1 MYPLGVLNQKG
12 GDFITVIDLIK
23 NNILITDVLDR
34 YAGATITG
42 AKTTRKSFNIS
53 CPYHNDRNP
62 SFTVYTETNTF
73 FCWSGCCDG
82 KSGDVI
88 DVVRLSRNVDTKEAI
103 KILITDYGVKISEN
117 KQTKEWQKKRANRRQ
132 TAALQKQ
139 LNQKLIAS
147 IDTLKRIE
155 LKAKLGLASIKTI
168 EDMEQTGELYH
179 VTTLVNYWLDCL
191 IEHDPVLQFQ
201 TLQEVERFF
210 VTLKMQME

>member
-1 MYPLGVLNQKG
+1 M
-12 GDFITVIDLIK
+12 IK
-23 NNILITDVLDR
+23 NTILITDVLDR
-34 YAGATITG
+34 YAGVTITE

-73 FCWSGCCDG
+73 FCWSGCCNG
-82 KSGDVI
+82 RSGDVI
-88 DVVRLSRNVDTKEAI
+88 DVVKLSRKVDTKEAI
-103 KILITDYGVKISEN
+103 KILIYDYGLKRQGN
-117 KQTKEWQKKRANRRQ
+117 KQAKEWQKKRANRRQ

-139 LNQKLIAS
+139 LNQKLISS

-155 LKAKLGLASIKTI
+155 SKAKLGLSSIKTI

-179 VTTLVNYWLDCL
+179 VTTVVNYWLDCL

-210 VTLKMQME
+210 IMLKIQME

>member
-1 MYPLGVLNQKG
+1 M
-12 GDFITVIDLIK
+12 IK
-23 NNILITDVLDR
+23 NTILITDVLDR
-34 YAGATITG
+34 YAGVTITG
-42 AKTTRKSFNIS
+42 AKPTRKSFNIS

-73 FCWSGCCDG
+73 FCWSGCCNG
-82 KSGDVI
+82 RSGDVI
-88 DVVRLSRNVDTKEAI
+88 DVVKLSRKVDTKEAI
-103 KILITDYGVKISEN
+103 KILIDDYELKRQGN
-117 KQTKEWQKKRANRRQ
+117 KQAKEWQKKRANRRQ

-155 LKAKLGLASIKTI
+155 SKAKLGLSSIKTI

-179 VTTLVNYWLDCL
+179 VITLVNYWLDCL
-191 IEHDPVLQFQ
+191 TENDPVLQFQ

-210 VTLKMQME
+210 VKLKMQME

>member
-1 MYPLGVLNQKG
+1 M
-12 GDFITVIDLIK
+12 IK
-23 NNILITDVLDR
+23 NTILITDVLDR
-34 YAGATITG
+34 YAGVTVTG
-42 AKTTRKSFNIS
+42 AKTTRKSINIS

-82 KSGDVI
+82 RSGDVI
-88 DVVRLSRNVDTKEAI
+88 DVVRLSKNVDTKEAI
-103 KILITDYGVKISEN
+103 KILISDYGLKSPES

-139 LNQKLIAS
+139 LNQKLIFS

-155 LKAKLGLASIKTI
+155 SKAKLGLSSIKTI

-201 TLQEVERFF
+201 TLQEVDRFF
-210 VTLKMQME
+210 VKLKMKTE